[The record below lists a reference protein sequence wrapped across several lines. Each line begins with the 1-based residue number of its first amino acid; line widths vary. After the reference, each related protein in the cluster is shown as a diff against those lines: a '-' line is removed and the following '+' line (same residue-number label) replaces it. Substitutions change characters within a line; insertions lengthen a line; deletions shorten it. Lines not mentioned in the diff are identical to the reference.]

1 MFEGGGG
8 VGSTWQVWMGSI
20 NNRVGVLEGSIT
32 TFMKKIDN
40 LEIIG
45 DNIQEQLVELTS
57 IMKSFLLSS
66 SLTYIVVQ
74 QISIL

>member
-1 MFEGGGG
+1 
-8 VGSTWQVWMGSI
+8 MGSI